1 MPEIVNFTP
10 GPAFLGGAL
19 IGLSA
24 VVVLLLNGKVAG
36 ISGIYGRLFS
46 PTTADRPWRA
56 WFVVGL
62 LAGGALATGVRPELD
77 AFQLEAGLPQLLA
90 AGFLVGLGTRLG
102 GGCTSGHG
110 VCGASRGS
118 KRSITAT
125 IVFMVAGFATVYV
138 THHLLGGGAA

>member
-10 GPAFLGGAL
+10 GSALLGGAL

-24 VVVLLLNGKVAG
+24 VLVLLLNGKVAG

-46 PTTADRPWRA
+46 PTTKDRPWRA

-62 LAGGALATGVRPELD
+62 LAGGALATGAWPELD
-77 AFQLEAGLPQLLA
+77 KFELDADLPQLLA

-118 KRSITAT
+118 KRSLAATAT
-125 IVFMVAGFATVYV
+125 FMLAGFVTVYV
-138 THHLLGGGAA
+138 THHLLGGGQA